1 MSAQSHQEGKREE
14 QEKPRESL
22 REDTWR
28 EEVQKLE
35 EKLVEERREKIMLEQ
50 EKEQMRLENDRV
62 QKENERDRGK
72 ALVPVRF
79 MSSSINS
86 APHLIFFWSADY
98 SSLNTVQKVLLKI
111 L

>member
-72 ALVPVRF
+72 ALALSDLCLAPSILHHI
-79 MSSSINS
+79 SSYSGV
-86 APHLIFFWSADY
+86 LIIAA
-98 SSLNTVQKVLLKI
+98 
-111 L
+111 